1 MASLWKAKTSKFK
14 PLMFLMHLM
23 FLLYSLQTCKSSE
36 TYRGGKRL
44 KLQISYAYV
53 YYDDVLV
60 FHHSPLA
67 LKDSK

>member
-1 MASLWKAKTSKFK
+1 
-14 PLMFLMHLM
+14 MFLMHLM